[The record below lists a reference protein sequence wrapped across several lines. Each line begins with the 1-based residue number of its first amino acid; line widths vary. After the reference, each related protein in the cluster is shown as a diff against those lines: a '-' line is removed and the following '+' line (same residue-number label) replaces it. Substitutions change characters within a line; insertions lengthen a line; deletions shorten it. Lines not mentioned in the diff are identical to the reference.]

1 VVPAPPGVGKDVNLT
16 HTKLIHPINTV
27 LKVLHALIEG
37 ITIDWR
43 YLHDENAEDRFVH
56 EFSEFGKMQDTKL
69 KQLENVFAIV
79 VTPVA
84 FAGNTTLCKLAQLLK
99 VDSNDD
105 KLAADVGITTT

>member
-1 VVPAPPGVGKDVNLT
+1 
-16 HTKLIHPINTV
+16 
-27 LKVLHALIEG
+27 
-37 ITIDWR
+37 
-43 YLHDENAEDRFVH
+43 
-56 EFSEFGKMQDTKL
+56 MQDTKL